1 MALFEFASNVAETFE
16 TNPNNKLKTHYY
28 KDRYNNIKQIVL
40 NYAKLKKITV
50 RSEDD
55 THGEIYLQA
64 NSYHMII
71 SILQVS
77 PLETAVDIKVQT
89 YRILGLFKPVK
100 IILNTFDH
108 INEKASFKGLGLHP

>member
-1 MALFEFASNVAETFE
+1 MAMFDFASNVAETSE

-40 NYAKLKKITV
+40 NYAKINKITV

-55 THGEIYLQA
+55 VHGEIYLQA
-64 NSYHMII
+64 GNHHMII

-77 PLETAVDIKVQT
+77 PFETAVDIKVQT
-89 YRILGLFKPVK
+89 YRILGLYKPVK
-100 IILNTFDH
+100 LILNVFNH
-108 INEKASFKGLGLHP
+108 INSKANFKGVGLHP

>member
-1 MALFEFASNVAETFE
+1 MGLFDFASNVAETFE
-16 TNPNNKLKTHYY
+16 TNTNNQLKTHYY

-40 NYAKLKKITV
+40 NYALINKITV

-55 THGEIYLQA
+55 VHGEIYLQA
-64 NSYHMII
+64 GNYHMIV

-77 PLETAVDIKVQT
+77 PLETAVDVKVQT

-100 IILNTFDH
+100 LILNLFKH
-108 INEKASFKGLGLHP
+108 IDSKANFKGVGLHP